1 MFFINAQVL
10 DMQGRIN
17 LSKFFKDTEVGV
29 IYNDDKTFEVLAL
42 DHPKIAP
49 YEKYASVMK
58 VDHKGRMILPV
69 WVRKLA
75 KSESFLI
82 AVRIEFLEANDGND
96 KKYESVILRPE
107 TIALP
112 IEKETEED

>member
-10 DMQGRIN
+10 DIQGRIN
-17 LSKFFKDTEVGV
+17 LSKFFKDTEVGI
-29 IYNDDKTFEVLAL
+29 IYNDDKTFEVLTL

-49 YEKYASVMK
+49 YKKYASIMK
-58 VDHKGRMILPV
+58 VDHKGRMVLPV

-75 KSESFLI
+75 KSESFLV
-82 AVRIEFLEANDGND
+82 AVRIELLEVDDRND
-96 KKYESVILRPE
+96 KKWESVILKPE

-112 IEKETEED
+112 MEKETEED